1 MIKVGKELRNLSG
14 EQLNSSEFEEYVND
28 YYSNPEEYDLD
39 EDSDYYQA
47 ISFAYYHM
55 NEAFKL
61 YSKEWA
67 KS

>member
-55 NEAFKL
+55 DEAFKL
-61 YSKEWA
+61 YNKEWA